1 MHAERTSLSMGNF
14 VRVWSNTW
22 GVSDVIVGVLSR
34 VLRYIVIPDPDALIE
49 HVTRVYMKAR

>member
-14 VRVWSNTW
+14 VRVWGDAW